1 MSRKFEIV
9 RFTTF
14 KTYFLSS
21 ISLMIAGSA
30 FSLFGFIKSFIAARK
45 ARENS

>member
-1 MSRKFEIV
+1 MPLKGAFGREDNGAV
-9 RFTTF
+9 LR
-14 KTYFLSS
+14 